1 MMMMMMINV
10 TIIFELILLF
20 DDDDDDYYYSYDY
33 DWRTDD
39 SLPVPA
45 SFSGFPPVHSGLSKW
60 PRWAAWVSE
69 GLAGP
74 VVILT
79 SGDWYRMKRPK
90 RPQKYRHK
98 KRHPAP
104 NWEASTFFFVYDNI
118 YIYICICSTV
128 CVYYFIVW
136 RYLRCLLW
144 SLRWSLML
152 NFCDLSPPT
161 SEGKSTR
168 NNPKI
173 TTKIRC
179 PG

>member
-1 MMMMMMINV
+1 MMMMMMMMINV
-10 TIIFELILLF
+10 TIMFELILLF
-20 DDDDDDYYYSYDY
+20 DDDDDDDYYYYDY

-128 CVYYFIVW
+128 CVCIISLFDAIFVAYFDH
-136 RYLRCLLW
+136 LDDLW
-144 SLRWSLML
+144 CWIFVTFPLQHLKG
-152 NFCDLSPPT
+152 NQP
-161 SEGKSTR
+161 E
-168 NNPKI
+168 I
-173 TTKIRC
+173 IRK
-179 PG
+179 